1 MLVLAWIGVGVAL
14 WNGVFDLYVSRGVRE
29 YLMLQAQAEAAGAP
43 APSMPDVLW
52 RHRRD
57 GLVAASIWA
66 AAVAGLGLF
75 TLLRREAAPPAAAPN
90 RKDSLDP

>member
-1 MLVLAWIGVGVAL
+1 MVIWIGVGVAL

-29 YLMLQAQAEAAGAP
+29 YLMLQARAEAAGTP

-66 AAVAGLGLF
+66 AVVAGLGLF
-75 TLLRREAAPPAAAPN
+75 TVLRRETALPAAAPH
-90 RKDSLDP
+90 RKDSLDS